1 MEGAKEESTYG
12 IDFLKITG
20 QASDST
26 IMGETGILLE
36 EGKRGPF
43 MKL

>member
-12 IDFLKITG
+12 IDFLKITV

-26 IMGETGILLE
+26 IMGETRILLE
-36 EGKRGPF
+36 EGEKGA
-43 MKL
+43 LL